1 MAKQIQATS
10 WLTGLRGPICR
21 EMASVYGHLVCIGS
35 CSLKVKEAGEMDPQS
50 KRNKDAEKARE
61 NSGLDQGN
69 AMMRQLFCSSASIGT
84 WQREIFFY
92 LRTMW

>member
-1 MAKQIQATS
+1 
-10 WLTGLRGPICR
+10 
-21 EMASVYGHLVCIGS
+21 
-35 CSLKVKEAGEMDPQS
+35 MDPQS